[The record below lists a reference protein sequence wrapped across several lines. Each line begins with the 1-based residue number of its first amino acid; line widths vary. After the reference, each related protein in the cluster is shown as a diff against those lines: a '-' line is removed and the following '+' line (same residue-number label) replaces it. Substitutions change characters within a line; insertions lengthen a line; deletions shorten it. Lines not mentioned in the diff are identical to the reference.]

1 MSSAS
6 PSIACRFPLIA
17 PTDVFHPTVREV
29 YTEIER
35 ELGFG
40 IVPNIFR
47 AMANDPAT
55 LRATWD
61 LFRATVL
68 QGTLPR
74 IVKEMIGIVVS
85 VSNNSE
91 YALKVHLHSL
101 SVQAVDQEVLAALA
115 SGSGK
120 IAGVAPSVAAIIA
133 FAHKVAYDGPQSI
146 DDADVF
152 ALEKEDITQTELYEI
167 FAAIRLFQY
176 VNNFT
181 DLAKVPVDAI

>member
-1 MSSAS
+1 MSLAS
-6 PSIACRFPLIA
+6 PPTSSNPSLACRFPLIA

-68 QGTLPR
+68 QGSLPR

-101 SVQAVDQEVLAALA
+101 SVQA
-115 SGSGK
+115 
-120 IAGVAPSVAAIIA
+120 
-133 FAHKVAYDGPQSI
+133 
-146 DDADVF
+146 
-152 ALEKEDITQTELYEI
+152 
-167 FAAIRLFQY
+167 
-176 VNNFT
+176 
-181 DLAKVPVDAI
+181 